1 MEPQQIRKIERKR
14 KRNPQKTDIN
24 RNETAMEPQWTGTN
38 KPMRPSTQK
47 RGRTALEPQLKN
59 RLEHM
64 EPHWN
69 RTGLKPSDHFETI
82 NPDKSEP
89 HWNHNEAKQQ
99 QEPLDLE

>member
-47 RGRTALEPQLKN
+47 RARTALEPQLKN
-59 RLEHM
+59 QLEHM

-69 RTGLKPSDHFETI
+69 RIGTIMRLNNNKSHSTWNRTALEPPWNRIRLKQS
-82 NPDKSEP
+82 
-89 HWNHNEAKQQ
+89 NH
-99 QEPLDLE
+99 